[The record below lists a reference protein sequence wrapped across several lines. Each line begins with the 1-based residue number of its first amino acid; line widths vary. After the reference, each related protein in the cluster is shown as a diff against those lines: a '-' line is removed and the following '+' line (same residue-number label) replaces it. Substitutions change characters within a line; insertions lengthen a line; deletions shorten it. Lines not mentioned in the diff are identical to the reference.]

1 MSIAKKMF
9 IPMLVL
15 FILLVAVLVSNF
27 YYSTSKEKARIYKE
41 EIKKYEHFFE
51 DEYKVKK
58 DFGLTNAIM
67 LSGNEYVTSLVLDG
81 DREYAEKGLK
91 ALVEVFKRDTS
102 LKSVKIHVHD
112 ENLHSLLRVW
122 KPKKFGDDLS
132 SFRKTIVK
140 VKETKKPLVAI
151 ELGRAGLVLRG
162 VAPIIEQKKYLGSV
176 EFMQGFNSIVKDGR
190 EIKLDVVILLK
201 NKYLKVATLLKKSKS
216 TGNYSLAIRE
226 SGANMQFFRELNGT
240 DISKT
245 NSMLKTKNYLFT
257 SLAMRDFNGNVVAY
271 ALVGQNKKI
280 VTQVLN
286 NATSVI
292 KNQMIIAT
300 IAFLILFIILY
311 FVIRFAV
318 LDPLNN
324 LTKKA
329 KDLSSGDGDLTKKL
343 EINGDDE
350 IAQASKEINN
360 FIEKVRVMTEQAKHI
375 SSENS
380 SIANELSSTALE
392 VGKLAENS
400 TNATN
405 EANSKSVTI
414 KSNLETSAEETND
427 ARKEL
432 EQVNDYMHEAN
443 KSILTLAHEIQQS
456 AATEV
461 ELADKIQQLSSDAAQ
476 VKDVLTVIS
485 DIADQTNLLALNAAI
500 EAARAGEHGRGFAV
514 VADEVRKLA
523 ERTQKSLVE
532 INATINVIVQS
543 IVESSE
549 AMSLNSKKVESLSQS
564 ASNVEVQI
572 NEMAD
577 LLKNAASKTSKSIEK
592 SNNETK
598 RNVDEIGAQVSVI
611 SKISSQNARSM
622 EEIASAAEH
631 LNEMTET
638 LNNKL
643 NEFKT

>member
-9 IPMLVL
+9 IPMFVL
-15 FILLVAVLVSNF
+15 FILLIAVLVGNI
-27 YYSTSKEKARIYKE
+27 YYSTSREKARIYKE

-162 VAPIIEQKKYLGSV
+162 VAPIVEQKKYLGSV

-216 TGNYSLAIRE
+216 IGNYSLAIRE
-226 SGANMQFFRELNGT
+226 SGANMQFFRELNGA

-280 VTQVLN
+280 VTQILN

-414 KSNLETSAEETND
+414 KSNLETSVEETND

-549 AMSLNSKKVESLSQS
+549 EMSLNSKKVESLSQS

>member
-9 IPMLVL
+9 IPMFVL
-15 FILLVAVLVSNF
+15 FVLLVAILISNF
-27 YYSTSKEKARIYKE
+27 YYSTSKEKARIYKK
-41 EIKKYEHFFE
+41 EIKKYSYFFKN
-51 DEYKVKK
+51 EYKVKK

-67 LSGNEYVTSLVLDG
+67 LSGNEYVTSALMDG
-81 DREYAEKGLK
+81 DRGYAEKGLK
-91 ALVEVFKRDTS
+91 NLLKIFKEDTS
-102 LKSVKIHVHD
+102 LKNVKIHIHD
-112 ENLHSLLRVW
+112 ANVHSLLRVW

-132 SFRKTIVK
+132 SFRKTIVE
-140 VKETKKPLVAI
+140 VKKSKKPLVAI

-162 VAPIIEQKKYLGSV
+162 VAPVIEQKTYLGSV
-176 EFMQGFNSIVKDGR
+176 EFMQGFNSIVKDG
-190 EIKLDVVILLK
+190 KKVNLDVIILLK
-201 NKYLKVATLLKKSKS
+201 KEYIKVATLLEKSKS
-216 TGNYSLAIRE
+216 IGNYSLAVKE
-226 SGANMQFFRELNGT
+226 SNVNMQFFKELGGVN
-240 DISKT
+240 ISKT
-245 NSMLKTKNYLFT
+245 NNLLQTKNYLFT
-257 SLAMRDFNGNVVAY
+257 SLALKDFSGNIVAY

-280 VTQVLN
+280 VKEVLN

-292 KNQMIIAT
+292 QNQMIIT
-300 IAFLILFIILY
+300 MITFLILFIILY
-311 FVIRFAV
+311 FVIKSAV
-318 LDPLNN
+318 LNPLNN
-324 LTKKA
+324 LTKRA
-329 KDLSSGDGDLTKKL
+329 KDLSSGDGDLTRKL

-350 IAQASKEINN
+350 IAKASKEINN
-360 FIEKVRVMTEQAKHI
+360 FIEKVRVITDEAKHI
-375 SSENS
+375 SAENS

-405 EANSKSVTI
+405 EANNKSLMI
-414 KSNLETSAEETND
+414 KSNLELSIEEAND

-432 EQVNDYMHEAN
+432 ELVNEHMHEAN
-443 KSILTLAHEIQQS
+443 ESILTLAHEIQQS
-456 AATEV
+456 ATTEI
-461 ELADKIQQLSSDAAQ
+461 ELADKIQQLSADASQ

-543 IVESSE
+543 IVQSSE
-549 AMSLNSKKVESLSQS
+549 EMSLNSKKVENLSQN
-564 ASNVEVQI
+564 ATDVETKI

-577 LLKNAASKTSKSIEK
+577 FLKNASSKTSEIIEK

-598 RNVDEIGAQVSVI
+598 RDADEITTQVSIV

>member
-9 IPMLVL
+9 IPMFVL
-15 FILLVAVLVSNF
+15 FVLLVAILISNF
-27 YYSTSKEKARIYKE
+27 YYSTSKEKARIYKK
-41 EIKKYEHFFE
+41 EIKKYSYFFKN
-51 DEYKVKK
+51 EYKVKK

-67 LSGNEYVTSLVLDG
+67 LSGNEYVTSALMDG
-81 DREYAEKGLK
+81 DRGYAEKGLK
-91 ALVEVFKRDTS
+91 NLLKIFKEDTS
-102 LKSVKIHVHD
+102 LKNVKIHIHDANVH
-112 ENLHSLLRVW
+112 SFLRVW

-132 SFRKTIVK
+132 SFRKTIVE
-140 VKETKKPLVAI
+140 VKKSKKPLVAI

-162 VAPIIEQKKYLGSV
+162 VAPVIEQKTYLGSV
-176 EFMQGFNSIVKDGR
+176 EFMQGFNSIVKDG
-190 EIKLDVVILLK
+190 KKVNLDVIILLK
-201 NKYLKVATLLKKSKS
+201 KEYLKVATLLEKSKS
-216 TGNYSLAIRE
+216 IGNYSLAVKE
-226 SGANMQFFRELNGT
+226 SNVNMQFFKELGGVN
-240 DISKT
+240 ISKT
-245 NSMLKTKNYLFT
+245 NNLLQTKNYLFT
-257 SLAMRDFNGNVVAY
+257 SLALKDFSGNIVAY

-280 VTQVLN
+280 VKEVLN

-292 KNQMIIAT
+292 QNQMIIT
-300 IAFLILFIILY
+300 MITFLILFIILY
-311 FVIRFAV
+311 FVIKSAV
-318 LDPLNN
+318 LNPLNN
-324 LTKKA
+324 LTKRA
-329 KDLSSGDGDLTKKL
+329 KDLSSGDGDLTRKL

-350 IAQASKEINN
+350 IAKASKEINN
-360 FIEKVRVMTEQAKHI
+360 FIEKVRVITDEAKHI
-375 SSENS
+375 STENS

-405 EANSKSVTI
+405 EANNKSLMI
-414 KSNLETSAEETND
+414 KSNLELSIEEAND

-432 EQVNDYMHEAN
+432 ELVNEHMHEAN
-443 KSILTLAHEIQQS
+443 ESILTLAHEIQQS
-456 AATEV
+456 ATTEI
-461 ELADKIQQLSSDAAQ
+461 ELADKIQQLSADASQ

-543 IVESSE
+543 IVQSSE
-549 AMSLNSKKVESLSQS
+549 EMSLNSKKVENLSQN
-564 ASNVEVQI
+564 ATDVETKI

-577 LLKNAASKTSKSIEK
+577 FLKNASSKTSEIIEK

-598 RNVDEIGAQVSVI
+598 RDADEITTQVSIV

>member
-9 IPMLVL
+9 IPMFVL
-15 FILLVAVLVSNF
+15 FVLLVAILISNF
-27 YYSTSKEKARIYKE
+27 YYSTSKEKARIYKK
-41 EIKKYEHFFE
+41 EIKKYSYFFKN
-51 DEYKVKK
+51 EYKVKK

-67 LSGNEYVTSLVLDG
+67 LSGNEYVTSALMDG
-81 DREYAEKGLK
+81 DRGYAEKGLK
-91 ALVEVFKRDTS
+91 NLLKIFKEDTS
-102 LKSVKIHVHD
+102 LKNVKIHIHD
-112 ENLHSLLRVW
+112 ANVHSLLRVW

-132 SFRKTIVK
+132 SFRKTIVE
-140 VKETKKPLVAI
+140 VKKSKKPLVAI

-162 VAPIIEQKKYLGSV
+162 VAPVIEQKTYLGSV
-176 EFMQGFNSIVKDGR
+176 EFMQGFNSIVKDG
-190 EIKLDVVILLK
+190 KKVNLDVIILLK
-201 NKYLKVATLLKKSKS
+201 KEYIKVATLLEKSKS
-216 TGNYSLAIRE
+216 IGNYSLAVKE
-226 SGANMQFFRELNGT
+226 SNVNMQFFKEIGGVN
-240 DISKT
+240 ISKT
-245 NSMLKTKNYLFT
+245 NNMLQTKNYLFT
-257 SLAMRDFNGNVVAY
+257 SLALKDFSGNIVAY

-280 VTQVLN
+280 VKEVLN

-292 KNQMIIAT
+292 QNQMIIT
-300 IAFLILFIILY
+300 MITFLILFIILY
-311 FVIRFAV
+311 FVIKSAV
-318 LDPLNN
+318 LNPLNN
-324 LTKKA
+324 LTKRA
-329 KDLSSGDGDLTKKL
+329 KDLSSGDGDLTRKL

-350 IAQASKEINN
+350 IAKASKEINN
-360 FIEKVRVMTEQAKHI
+360 FIEKVRVITDEAKHI
-375 SSENS
+375 STENS

-405 EANSKSVTI
+405 EANNKSLMI
-414 KSNLETSAEETND
+414 KSNLELSIEEAND

-432 EQVNDYMHEAN
+432 ELVNEHMHEAN
-443 KSILTLAHEIQQS
+443 ESILTLAHEIQQS
-456 AATEV
+456 ATTEI
-461 ELADKIQQLSSDAAQ
+461 ELADKIQQLSADASQ

-543 IVESSE
+543 IVQSSE
-549 AMSLNSKKVESLSQS
+549 EMSLNSKKVENLSQN
-564 ASNVEVQI
+564 ATDVETKI

-577 LLKNAASKTSKSIEK
+577 FLKNASSKTSEIIEK

-598 RNVDEIGAQVSVI
+598 RDADEITTQVSIV

>member
-9 IPMLVL
+9 IPMFVL
-15 FILLVAVLVSNF
+15 FVLLVAILVSNF
-27 YYSTSKEKARIYKE
+27 YYSTSKEKDRIYKK
-41 EIKKYEHFFE
+41 EIKKYSYFFKN
-51 DEYKVKK
+51 EYQVKK
-58 DFGLTNAIM
+58 NFGLTNAIM
-67 LSGNEYVTSLVLDG
+67 LSNNEYVTSVFLDG
-81 DREYAEKGLK
+81 DREYTEKGLK
-91 ALVEVFKRDTS
+91 NLLKEFKENTS
-102 LKSVKIHVHD
+102 LKNTKIHIHD
-112 ENLHSLLRVW
+112 KNVHSLLRVW

-132 SFRKTIVK
+132 SFRKTIVE
-140 VKETKKPLVAI
+140 VKKSKKPLVAI

-162 VAPIIEQKKYLGSV
+162 VAPVIKQKKYLGSV
-176 EFMQGFNSIVKDGR
+176 EFMQGFNSIVKDG
-190 EIKLDVVILLK
+190 KKVNLDVIILLK
-201 NKYLKVATLLKKSKS
+201 KEYLKVATLLEKSKS
-216 TGNYSLAIRE
+216 IENYSLATKERNT
-226 SGANMQFFRELNGT
+226 NMQFFRELNGVN
-240 DISKT
+240 ISKT

-257 SLAMRDFNGNVVAY
+257 SLAMKDFSGNVVAY
-271 ALVGQNKKI
+271 ALVGQNKTI
-280 VTQVLN
+280 VTKVLN
-286 NATSVI
+286 SAISI
-292 KNQMIIAT
+292 IEHQMIIAL

-311 FVIRFAV
+311 FVIRFAI
-318 LDPLNN
+318 LNPLNN
-324 LTKKA
+324 LTQKA

-350 IAQASKEINN
+350 IAQASKEINS
-360 FIEKVRVMTEQAKHI
+360 FIEKVRVITDEAKHI
-375 SSENS
+375 STENS

-392 VGKLAENS
+392 VGRLAENS
-400 TNATN
+400 TIATN
-405 EANSKSVTI
+405 EANSKSMTI
-414 KSNLETSAEETND
+414 KSNLELSAEETND

-432 EQVNDYMHEAN
+432 ELVNEHMHEAN
-443 KSILTLAHEIQQS
+443 KSILTLAQEIQQS
-456 AATEV
+456 ANTEV
-461 ELADKIQQLSSDAAQ
+461 ELAGKIQQLSSDATQ

-549 AMSLNSKKVESLSQS
+549 EMSLNSKKVENLSQS
-564 ASNVEVQI
+564 ATDVEIKI

-577 LLKNAASKTSKSIEK
+577 FLKNASSKTSKIIEK
-592 SNNETK
+592 SNHETK
-598 RNVDEIGAQVSVI
+598 KDADEITAQVSIV
-611 SKISSQNARSM
+611 SKLSSQNARSM

>member
-9 IPMLVL
+9 IPMFVL
-15 FILLVAVLVSNF
+15 FVLLVAILISNF
-27 YYSTSKEKARIYKE
+27 YYSTSKEKARIYKKE
-41 EIKKYEHFFE
+41 VKKYSYFFK

-67 LSGNEYVTSLVLDG
+67 LSGNEYVTSALMDG
-81 DREYAEKGLK
+81 DRGYAEKGLK
-91 ALVEVFKRDTS
+91 NLLKIFKEDTS
-102 LKSVKIHVHD
+102 LKNVKIHIHDANVH
-112 ENLHSLLRVW
+112 SFLRVW

-132 SFRKTIVK
+132 SFRKTIVE
-140 VKETKKPLVAI
+140 VKKSKKPLVAI

-162 VAPIIEQKKYLGSV
+162 VAPVIEQKTYLGSI
-176 EFMQGFNSIVKDGR
+176 EFMQGFNSIVKDG
-190 EIKLDVVILLK
+190 KKVNLDVIILLK
-201 NKYLKVATLLKKSKS
+201 KEYLKVATLLEKSKS
-216 TGNYSLAIRE
+216 IGNYSLAVKE
-226 SGANMQFFRELNGT
+226 SNVNMQFFKELGGVN
-240 DISKT
+240 ISKT
-245 NSMLKTKNYLFT
+245 NNLLQTKNYLFT
-257 SLAMRDFNGNVVAY
+257 SLALKDFSGNIVAY

-280 VTQVLN
+280 VKEVLN

-292 KNQMIIAT
+292 KNQMIIT
-300 IAFLILFIILY
+300 MITFLILFIILY
-311 FVIRFAV
+311 FVIKSAV
-318 LDPLNN
+318 LNPLNN
-324 LTKKA
+324 LTKRA
-329 KDLSSGDGDLTKKL
+329 KDLSSGDGDLTRKL

-350 IAQASKEINN
+350 IAKASKEINN
-360 FIEKVRVMTEQAKHI
+360 FIEKVRVITDEAKHI
-375 SSENS
+375 SAENS

-405 EANSKSVTI
+405 EANNKSLMI
-414 KSNLETSAEETND
+414 KSNLELSIEEAND

-432 EQVNDYMHEAN
+432 ELVNEHMHEAN
-443 KSILTLAHEIQQS
+443 ESILTLAHEIQQS
-456 AATEV
+456 ATTEI
-461 ELADKIQQLSSDAAQ
+461 ELADKIQQLSADASQ

-543 IVESSE
+543 IVQSSE
-549 AMSLNSKKVESLSQS
+549 EMSLNSKKVENLSQN
-564 ASNVEVQI
+564 ATDVETKI

-577 LLKNAASKTSKSIEK
+577 FLKNASSKTSEIIEK

-598 RNVDEIGAQVSVI
+598 RDADEITTQVSIV

>member
-9 IPMLVL
+9 IPMFVL
-15 FILLVAVLVSNF
+15 FILLIAVLVGNF
-27 YYSTSKEKARIYKE
+27 YYSTSREKARIYKE

-201 NKYLKVATLLKKSKS
+201 NKYLKVATLLKKLKS

-226 SGANMQFFRELNGT
+226 SGANMQFFRELNGA

-324 LTKKA
+324 LAKKA

-598 RNVDEIGAQVSVI
+598 NDVDEIGTQVSII

>member
-9 IPMLVL
+9 IPMFIL
-15 FILLVAVLVSNF
+15 FVLLVAVLVSNF

-51 DEYKVKK
+51 DEYRVKK

-91 ALVEVFKRDTS
+91 NLVKVFREDTS
-102 LKSVKIHVHD
+102 LKSIKIHIHD
-112 ENLHSLLRVW
+112 ENAHSLLRVW
-122 KPKKFGDDLS
+122 KPKKFGDDLR

-140 VKETKKPLVAI
+140 VRETKKPLVAI

-162 VAPIIEQKKYLGSV
+162 VAPIIEQNKYLGSV
-176 EFMQGFNSIVKDGR
+176 EFMQGFNSIVKNGK
-190 EIKLDVVILLK
+190 EINLDVIILLK
-201 NKYLKVATLLKKSKS
+201 NKYLKVATLLKKSK
-216 TGNYSLAIRE
+216 TIGNYSLAVKE
-226 SGANMQFFRELNGT
+226 SGANMQFFRELNGA

-257 SLAMRDFNGNVVAY
+257 SLAMRDFSGNVVAY

-286 NATSVI
+286 NATNVI

-360 FIEKVRVMTEQAKHI
+360 FIEKVRVMTDEAKHI
-375 SSENS
+375 SNENS

-392 VGKLAENS
+392 VGRLAENS

-405 EANSKSVTI
+405 EANNKSMTI
-414 KSNLETSAEETND
+414 KSNLESSAEETND
-427 ARKEL
+427 ARREL
-432 EQVNDYMHEAN
+432 EEVNKHMSEAN
-443 KSILTLAHEIQQS
+443 ASILTLAHDIQQS

-461 ELADKIQQLSSDAAQ
+461 ELAGKIQQLSSDAAQ

-549 AMSLNSKKVESLSQS
+549 EMSLNSKKVESLSQS
-564 ASNVEVQI
+564 ASNVEMKI

-577 LLKNAASKTSKSIEK
+577 LLKNAADKTSSSIEK
-592 SNNETK
+592 SNHETK
-598 RNVDEIGAQVSVI
+598 RDVDEITTQVSII
-611 SKISSQNARSM
+611 SGISSQNARSM

-643 NEFKT
+643 NEFRT